1 MTTPQTPARYTGTA
15 IALHWIIALAIFGT
29 FSLGLYVSGLPFS
42 PPRLRLIAY
51 HKWIGVTIF
60 SLVVIRLLWRAT
72 HATPPLPDSM
82 PAWQRKAAAASHGL
96 LYLLIFII
104 PLSGWIY
111 SSASGV
117 PVVYL
122 GLVQLPDLIG
132 ADKALAK
139 TLKLVHQTLNYTLA
153 AVVTVHTLAALKHQ
167 YVDHDGVLAR
177 MLPFLNSTAKTR
189 ATI

>member
-1 MTTPQTPARYTGTA
+1 MPARYTGTA
-15 IALHWIIALAIFGT
+15 IALHWIIGLAIFGT
-29 FSLGLYVSGLPFS
+29 FALGLYVSGLPIS
-42 PPRLRLIAY
+42 PPRLRLITY

-60 SLVVIRLLWRAT
+60 SLVVIRLLWHAT
-72 HATPPLPDSM
+72 HAAPPLPESM
-82 PAWQRKAAAASHGL
+82 PAWQRKASAASHGL

-153 AVVTVHTLAALKHQ
+153 VTVTVHTLAALKHQ
-167 YVDHDGVLAR
+167 FVDRDGVLAR
-177 MLPFLNSTAKTR
+177 MLPFLHSTAKTR
-189 ATI
+189 APT

>member
-1 MTTPQTPARYTGTA
+1 MTTPQAPDRYTGTA

-29 FSLGLYVSGLPFS
+29 FTLGLYVSSLPIS
-42 PPRLRLIAY
+42 PPRLRLITY

-60 SLVVIRLLWRAT
+60 SLVVIRLLWRAS

-82 PAWQRKAAAASHGL
+82 AAWQRKAAAASHGL

-153 AVVTVHTLAALKHQ
+153 ATVTVHTLAALKHH
-167 YVDHDGVLAR
+167 YVDRDGVLAR
-177 MLPFLNSTAKTR
+177 MLPLELVRK
-189 ATI
+189 